1 MTARPHFALDISVS
15 YCLQLVMAYGMK
27 ELTAIGDP
35 TRQAM
40 LQRLRRRPM
49 TVGELAEGLPVTRP
63 AVSQHLKILRQARL
77 VTESR
82 RGTRHYFN
90 LNPEALLELRS
101 YIDEMWEDALAAF
114 SRYIAEQKRKKK
126 RQGK

>member
-1 MTARPHFALDISVS
+1 MP
-15 YCLQLVMAYGMK
+15 YGSK

-40 LQRLRRRPM
+40 LERLRRRPM

-77 VTESR
+77 VTEKR
-82 RGTRHYFN
+82 QGTRHYFN
-90 LNPEALLELRS
+90 LNPEALLELRR

-114 SRYIAEQKRKKK
+114 SRYVAEQRRRRRKM
-126 RQGK
+126 GK

>member
-1 MTARPHFALDISVS
+1 MP
-15 YCLQLVMAYGMK
+15 YGVR

-49 TVGELAEGLPVTRP
+49 SVGELAEGLPVTRP

-77 VTESR
+77 VTER
-82 RGTRHYFN
+82 RQGTRHYFN
-90 LNPEALLELRS
+90 LNPEALLELRG
-101 YIDEMWEDALAAF
+101 YIDKMWEDALAAF
-114 SRYIAEQKRKKK
+114 SRYVAEQKRRRKKMRK
-126 RQGK
+126 

>member
-1 MTARPHFALDISVS
+1 
-15 YCLQLVMAYGMK
+15 MAYGSK
-27 ELTAIGDP
+27 ELAAISDP

-77 VTESR
+77 VTER
-82 RGTRHYFN
+82 REGTRHYFN
-90 LNPEALLELRS
+90 LNPEALLELRA
-101 YIDEMWEDALAAF
+101 YIDRMWEDALAAF
-114 SRYIAEQKRKKK
+114 SRYVESQKRKRK
-126 RQGK
+126 RMVK

>member
-1 MTARPHFALDISVS
+1 MP
-15 YCLQLVMAYGMK
+15 YGSK
-27 ELTAIGDP
+27 ELAAIGDP

-49 TVGELAEGLPVTRP
+49 TVGELAEELPVTRP

-77 VTESR
+77 VTER
-82 RGTRHYFN
+82 RQGTRHYFN
-90 LNPEALLELRS
+90 LNPEALLELRG

-114 SRYIAEQKRKKK
+114 SRYVAEQKRKKK

>member
-1 MTARPHFALDISVS
+1 MLDITVS
-15 YCLQLVMAYGMK
+15 DYLQLVMAYGSK
-27 ELTAIGDP
+27 ELAAISDP

-77 VTESR
+77 VTER
-82 RGTRHYFN
+82 REGTRHYFN
-90 LNPEALLELRS
+90 LNPEALLELRA
-101 YIDEMWEDALAAF
+101 YIDRMWEDALAAF
-114 SRYIAEQKRKKK
+114 SRYVESQKRKRK
-126 RQGK
+126 RMVK

>member
-1 MTARPHFALDISVS
+1 MPPAIISLDITVS
-15 YCLQLVMAYGMK
+15 ANLQLVMAYGSR
-27 ELTAIGDP
+27 ELAAIGDP

-77 VTESR
+77 VTER
-82 RGTRHYFN
+82 RQGTRHYFN
-90 LNPEALLELRS
+90 LNPEALLELRA
-101 YIDEMWEDALAAF
+101 YIDRMWEDALDAF
-114 SRYIAEQKRKKK
+114 SRYVAEQKRKKK
-126 RQGK
+126 RLGK